1 MVLRKLSSTNG
12 VYGALSFFA
21 ALLFVGVA
29 FAAPSDDFNEATR
42 LYQQGKLDVALS
54 KVNGLLG
61 AQPKDA
67 QGRFLKGLILTEQKK
82 SDEAIRVFTGLTED
96 FPELP
101 EPYNNLAVLYASQG
115 NYDKAKSAL
124 ELAIHTHPS
133 YATAHENL
141 GDIYAQLARRAYDKA
156 LQLDK
161 NNTAA
166 QSKLS
171 MVKNLFGAPKSLAP
185 TTPTTLA
192 SGPITKP
199 DPIKTATVKPPPA
212 PEIKAPIKAAPVAAP
227 APAQPVVAKAPS
239 VDAETQITAAVNA
252 WANAWS
258 EKDVAGYLASYA
270 GNFETPN
277 GEARKLW
284 EEQRRDRIT
293 KPKSISV
300 TVKIV
305 SLDVNGDTARVTLRQ
320 TYRSDALK
328 ANSTKTL
335 TLVKSGDRW
344 LIRQE
349 RVGG

>member
-1 MVLRKLSSTNG
+1 MNLRKLSSING
-12 VYGALSFFA
+12 VCGALSFLA
-21 ALLFVGVA
+21 ALLFVGVSI
-29 FAAPSDDFNEATR
+29 AAPSDDFNEATR

-54 KVNGLLG
+54 KVNGFLG

-82 SDEAIRVFTGLTED
+82 SDEAVRVFTGLTED

-171 MVKNLFGAPKSLAP
+171 MVKNLFAAPKSLAP
-185 TTPTTLA
+185 TTPTALA
-192 SGPITKP
+192 SGPITKTE
-199 DPIKTATVKPPPA
+199 PIKTAAVKPPPT
-212 PEIKAPIKAAPVAAP
+212 PEVKAPIKAAPVAPP
-227 APAQPVVAKAPS
+227 APAQPVAKAPS
-239 VDAETQITAAVNA
+239 VDAAAQITAAVNA
-252 WANAWS
+252 WAKAWS

-284 EEQRRDRIT
+284 EEQRRERIT

-305 SLDVNGDTARVTLRQ
+305 SLDVKDDTAQVTLRQ

-335 TLVKSGDRW
+335 SLVKSGDRW